1 MAAISLKNVKER
13 RSMPFL
19 KRGMKVEVN
28 EKMGVVT
35 SGNSSGNINVR
46 FDGMKFSMNCHP
58 KWETRYFDQDEKVLA
73 DYRKESGYEQ
83 FDGAK
88 NFA

>member
-19 KRGMKVEVN
+19 KRGMNVEVDG
-28 EKMGVVT
+28 KMGVVT

-46 FDGMKFSMNCHP
+46 FEGVKFSVNCHP
-58 KWETRYFDQDEKVLA
+58 KWETRYFDKDGKTLA
-73 DYRKESGYEQ
+73 DYRIENGCK
-83 FDGAK
+83 
-88 NFA
+88 